1 MIFSAPT
8 PGMFTQPPPMLPPNF
23 AAGAP
28 PHGGGGMMRSP
39 RGMGVHQP
47 PRQTQPGG
55 VPPGHWQ
62 HNSHRNEC
70 VLAGSIAKMNM
81 IKSIKAFRLGSCY
94 PLSKPIENSIR
105 EAKGGKGPVGFKV
118 IIYLDNFL

>member
-1 MIFSAPT
+1 
-8 PGMFTQPPPMLPPNF
+8 MFTQPPPMLPPNF

-55 VPPGHWQ
+55 MPPGHWQ
-62 HNSHRNEC
+62 HNRNES
-70 VLAGSIAKMNM
+70 VFNSIATNNQVLTCHETYM
-81 IKSIKAFRLGSCY
+81 
-94 PLSKPIENSIR
+94 
-105 EAKGGKGPVGFKV
+105 
-118 IIYLDNFL
+118 